1 MIYLSKDESILP
13 PYGDPSKEWMR
24 GEITK
29 VDRDEKDPKIT
40 VKFYGTEMSL

>member
-24 GEITK
+24 VEIIK
-29 VDRDEKDPKIT
+29 VDLDEKDPKIT
-40 VKFYGTEMSL
+40 VKFYGTEMPL